1 MTTTE
6 TQTVQYGGKPE
17 DRPLGRSIMRGM
29 LSRCPACGN
38 GHLFRAWLKPVDK
51 CASCGEDMHHQRSD
65 DLPPY
70 ISIMILGHVAVGGFM
85 MTDTV
90 FLVPMWVHFAIWVPI
105 TILVALLTIQPIK
118 GGVIGLQWALKMHG
132 FSHEPEKEQIDG
144 SSH

>member
-1 MTTTE
+1 MTNTD
-6 TQTVQYGGKPE
+6 TQAVQYGGKPE
-17 DRPLGRSIMRGM
+17 ERPLGRSIMRGT
-29 LSRCPACGN
+29 LSRCPACGK
-38 GHLFRAWLKPVDK
+38 GHLFRAWLKPVDA

-70 ISIMILGHVAVGGFM
+70 ISILILGHVAVGGFM

-105 TILVALLTIQPIK
+105 TIMVALLTIQPIK

-132 FSHEPEKEQIDG
+132 FGNEAEKKQIDG

>member
-6 TQTVQYGGKPE
+6 TQTVQFGGKPE
-17 DRPLGRSIMRGM
+17 DRPLGRSIMRGI

-38 GHLFRAWLKPVDK
+38 GHLFRAWLKPVDE

-90 FLVPMWVHFAIWVPI
+90 FLVPMWVHFAIWVPV

-132 FSHEPEKEQIDG
+132 FSNEPEKEHIYG

>member
-38 GHLFRAWLKPVDK
+38 GHLFRAWLKPVDE

>member
-1 MTTTE
+1 MSD
-6 TQTVQYGGKPE
+6 TQTAQYGGAKE
-17 DRPLGRSIMRGM
+17 ERPLGRSIMRGI
-29 LSRCPACGN
+29 LSRCPACGS
-38 GHLFRAWLKPVDK
+38 GRLFRAWLTPVDQ
-51 CASCGEDMHHQRSD
+51 CSACGEDLHHQRSD

-90 FLVPMWVHFAIWVPI
+90 LLVPMWVHFAIWVPI

-132 FSHEPEKEQIDG
+132 FSSEPEKKQIDG

>member
-6 TQTVQYGGKPE
+6 TQTVQYGGTPE

-29 LSRCPACGN
+29 LSRCPACGE
-38 GHLFRAWLKPVDK
+38 GRLFRAWLKPVDD

-105 TILVALLTIQPIK
+105 TVLVALLTIQPIK

-132 FSHEPEKEQIDG
+132 FSNEPEKKQIDG

>member
-1 MTTTE
+1 MTTIE
-6 TQTVQYGGKPE
+6 TQTVQYGGTPE
-17 DRPLGRSIMRGM
+17 VRPVGRSIKRGM

-38 GHLFRAWLKPVDK
+38 GHLFRAWLKPVDE
-51 CASCGEDMHHQRSD
+51 CASCGADMHHQRSD

-70 ISIMILGHVAVGGFM
+70 ISITILGHIAVGGFM

-105 TILVALLTIQPIK
+105 TVLVALLTIQPIK
-118 GGVIGLQWALKMHG
+118 GAVIGWQWALRMHG
-132 FSHEPEKEQIDG
+132 FGDEPEKKQIDG

>member
-6 TQTVQYGGKPE
+6 TQTVHYGEQPE
-17 DRPLGRSIMRGM
+17 ERPLGRSIMRGI
-29 LSRCPACGN
+29 LNRCPACGT
-38 GHLFRAWLKPVDK
+38 GRLFRAWLKPVDN
-51 CASCGEDMHHQRSD
+51 CAACGEDISHQRSD

-85 MTDTV
+85 MTDMV

-105 TILVALLTIQPIK
+105 TVLVALLTIQPIK
-118 GGVIGLQWALKMHG
+118 GGVIGLQWAFKMHG
-132 FSHEPEKEQIDG
+132 FGDEKEKPHIDG

>member
-17 DRPLGRSIMRGM
+17 DRPVGRSIKRGI

-38 GHLFRAWLKPVDK
+38 GHLFRAWLKPVDE
-51 CASCGEDMHHQRSD
+51 CASCGADMHHQRSD

-70 ISIMILGHVAVGGFM
+70 ISITILGHVAVGGFM

-90 FLVPMWVHFAIWVPI
+90 FLVPMWVHFAIWVPM
-105 TILVALLTIQPIK
+105 TVLVALLTIQPIK
-118 GGVIGLQWALKMHG
+118 GGVIGWQWALRMHG
-132 FSHEPEKEQIDG
+132 FGDEPDKKQIDG

>member
-6 TQTVQYGGKPE
+6 TETVQYGGTPE
-17 DRPLGRSIMRGM
+17 GRPVGRSIKRGM

-38 GHLFRAWLKPVDK
+38 GHLFRAWLKPVDE
-51 CASCGEDMHHQRSD
+51 CASCGADMHHQRSD

-70 ISIMILGHVAVGGFM
+70 ISITILGHIAVGGFM

-105 TILVALLTIQPIK
+105 TVLVALLTIQPIK
-118 GGVIGLQWALKMHG
+118 GAVIGWQWALRMHG
-132 FSHEPEKEQIDG
+132 FGDEPEKKQIDG

>member
-38 GHLFRAWLKPVDK
+38 GHLFRAWLKPVDQ

>member
-17 DRPLGRSIMRGM
+17 DRPLGRSIMRGI

-38 GHLFRAWLKPVDK
+38 GHLFRAWLKPVDE

-132 FSHEPEKEQIDG
+132 FSNEPEKEQIDG
-144 SSH
+144 A

>member
-1 MTTTE
+1 MTID

-17 DRPLGRSIMRGM
+17 DRPLGRSIMRGL
-29 LSRCPACGN
+29 LSRCPACGS
-38 GHLFRAWLKPVDK
+38 GRLFGAFLKPVEA
-51 CASCGEDMHHQRSD
+51 CAACGEDMHHQRSD

-132 FSHEPEKEQIDG
+132 FGTELETKHIDG